1 MAKRS
6 TKKATGAPRTKA
18 KRQTAADNA
27 SQPIPSQ
34 TNDSEP
40 VNASGGTSTHTD
52 AHTHTDTR
60 THGIAEP
67 IEIKLPGA
75 VQVRDIFDAKAHR
88 KKVHPKDDMPPQ
100 VPPGTPT
107 KRGKRGNYDR
117 LTYKQEQFALAM
129 ISAPSAVAA
138 YRRVYNAHN
147 MKDGS
152 AYHQACMLLK
162 NPKVAE
168 RVSKLRAEMAA
179 KTTLSRAWVLE
190 NLMEHATVCLG
201 KKRVKIARASRDG
214 DVHEIEVTAHDA
226 SAANRALELLGKE
239 AGMFIDRRETGGPG
253 DFARMGDTELLDYIR
268 QQQAELEGRTVN
280 LMAIEIPTP
289 EKDSEAA

>member
-1 MAKRS
+1 MAKR
-6 TKKATGAPRTKA
+6 TKATGSPKPRG
-18 KRQTAADNA
+18 KRQTANSNA
-27 SQPIPSQ
+27 PATSPSQ
-34 TNDSEP
+34 THGSEP
-40 VNASGGTSTHTD
+40 VNASDSTSTHTH
-52 AHTHTDTR
+52 AHTPA
-60 THGIAEP
+60 HGIGET

-75 VQVRDIFDAKAHR
+75 VQVRDILDAKAHR
-88 KKVHPKDDMPPQ
+88 KKVHPKDDTPSQ

-129 ISAPSAVAA
+129 ITAPSAVAA

-152 AYHQACMLLK
+152 AYHQACVLLK

-168 RVSKLRAEMAA
+168 RVSKLRAELAA

-201 KKRVKIARASRDG
+201 KKRVKIARASKDG
-214 DVHEIEVTAHDA
+214 DVHEVEITAHDA

-239 AGMFIDRRETGGPG
+239 AGMFVDRREVGGPG
-253 DFARMGDTELLDYIR
+253 DFARMGDTELLEYIR
-268 QQQAELEGRTVN
+268 QQQAELESRTLDLVPIASTGVTTTSPDGDGR
-280 LMAIEIPTP
+280 
-289 EKDSEAA
+289 